1 MTACSSLAQQWW
13 GSGRNAIEYL
23 LLKLFLSL
31 VVSESMTHMIIITV
45 TYYISSVVVLGVF
58 MLCE

>member
-1 MTACSSLAQQWW
+1 MFKNSSKIRKSSKL
-13 GSGRNAIEYL
+13 SNNIC
-23 LLKLFLSL
+23 LKG
-31 VVSESMTHMIIITV
+31 VSESMTHMIIITV